1 MTDDTPLP
9 FDLPAVRRK
18 KLTVD
23 FDGGN
28 QSSDGGLLLLR
39 EAERKIGVCRRLA
52 DAMPDHRDPNRLRHA
67 MFEMVMA
74 RSSAIACGYEDAND
88 FDRLRHDPLMKV
100 AVGRC
105 PQSGAALASQSTISR
120 LENAP
125 SKSEATRL
133 CAALVDQLAT
143 TVKPGR
149 LEILDID
156 DTFCAAHGG
165 QQLAFWN
172 AHHDERGFASMH
184 IYHVASGAPV
194 AAILR
199 PARTPK
205 GTEVRTVIKHVTRR
219 LRQHWRHTRI
229 VWRGDSHYGRAEAMD
244 WAESNGEDY
253 IFGLPGNAA
262 LDALT
267 AETAKHLRFHHAA
280 RSQEK
285 LRTHVSFMYQA
296 SSWPRPR
303 KVVARLECSLQPD
316 SQASVT
322 SMGMRQEVDIRYVV
336 TSLKGS
342 AQHLYENVYCARG
355 QMENLIKL
363 HKAQLASDR
372 MSCHSATANQ
382 VRLALHTA
390 AFWLMHAV
398 RAAIPQTDP
407 FAKAE
412 FATIRERLIKI
423 GARVIEH
430 IARIR
435 IQLPTSCPQG
445 GLFRAIALGLMP
457 SAP

>member
-1 MTDDTPLP
+1 MTDDSLLP
-9 FDLPAVRRK
+9 FDLPSVRRK

-28 QSSDGGLLLLR
+28 QSSNAGLLLLR
-39 EAERKIGVCRRLA
+39 AAERRLGVCRRLA
-52 DAMPDHRDPNRLRHA
+52 DAMPDRRDAERVRHA

-74 RSSAIACGYEDAND
+74 RVSAIACGHKDAID
-88 FDRLRHDPLMKV
+88 LDRLRHDPLMKL

-105 PQSGAALASQSTISR
+105 PESGAALASQSTISR

-125 SKSEATRL
+125 SKTEAARL
-133 CAALVDQLAT
+133 SAALLDQFGT

-156 DTFCAAHGG
+156 DTFCTAHGA

-184 IYHVASGAPV
+184 IYHVASGTPV
-194 AAILR
+194 ATILR

-205 GTEVRTVIKHVTRR
+205 GTEVRTVIKHVTQR
-219 LRQHWRHTRI
+219 LRRHWPNTRM
-229 VWRGDSHYGRAEAMD
+229 VWRGDSHYGRVEAMA
-244 WAESNGEDY
+244 WAEDDGADY
-253 IFGLPGNAA
+253 IFGLAGNAT
-262 LDALT
+262 LDALV
-267 AETAKHLRFHHAA
+267 ADSVDNLRFHHAKS
-280 RSQEK
+280 SQVK
-285 LRTHVSFMYQA
+285 LRTYASFTYQA
-296 SSWPRPR
+296 GSWDRPR

-316 SQASVT
+316 TGNTT
-322 SMGMRQEVDIRYVV
+322 STGLRQEVDIRFVV

-342 AQHLYENVYCARG
+342 AQHLYENVYCQRG

-398 RAAIPQTDP
+398 RAAIPRTSP
-407 FAKAE
+407 LASAE

-435 IQLPTSCPQG
+435 IQLPTSCTQG
-445 GLFRAIALGLMP
+445 ALFRAVALGLMP
-457 SAP
+457 SGP